1 MYFGYVTLMYYN
13 VRLHKWICVTFNIPE
28 DKKKDS
34 EGPNV
39 SFNQPSTFRA
49 GILSLLIKERSIMEV
64 IPYRIVTEIHEN
76 LEGTFVKF
84 DINNDGHIDKDEMKK
99 VFHEMEIFSQAEEGL
114 SDQIFELLDTDQK

>member
-1 MYFGYVTLMYYN
+1 MAN
-13 VRLHKWICVTFNIPE
+13 NIDLHKWVVRKLEIDEDPE
-28 DKKKDS
+28 AIS
-34 EGPNV
+34 EKNV

-99 VFHEMEIFSQAEEGL
+99 VFHEM
-114 SDQIFELLDTDQK
+114 DIFEKYDKTGDGTINHTELRDLLIEAGVGEAE